1 MKIKFN
7 VNSKIKK
14 EETIKQVKSVLFMS
28 MVKMHEL
35 ATLNAPVDTGLLRS
49 TIRLFPSVPGAT
61 EYVLADGVE
70 YGVDLEFGTS
80 PHYVSG
86 KNLESWAKKVLG
98 NKGAAYAVARKIA
111 KVGTEAQPFF
121 RPALDQV
128 KDVWIKRYWE
138 RELAK

>member
-7 VNSKIKK
+7 VSSKIKK